1 VGWRVQAIRGATTA
15 TANTVE
21 AIREAV
27 WELLDE
33 LESRNQIQADW
44 IISATF
50 SVTPDLDAIFPA
62 KIARERSDWGL
73 VPLLDVQQMQV
84 KGSLDHCIRLLI
96 HVNLPEHHTN
106 IHHAYLRG
114 AKDLRPDLSQDDYSA
129 TGSNQTVA
137 PRKSI
142 PELIN

>member
-1 VGWRVQAIRGATTA
+1 MGWRVQAIRGATTA

-33 LESRNQIQADW
+33 LELRNEIETDW

-62 KIARERSDWGL
+62 KIARERPDWGL

-106 IHHAYLRG
+106 IHHSYLRG
-114 AKDLRPDLSQDDYSA
+114 AKDLRPDLSQEDYSA
-129 TGSNQTVA
+129 TGSNQNLP